1 MEILV
6 IIINYFKM
14 KYFIIAGLI
23 LFFACGYGQKKT
35 EVSATGKYE
44 ARDLTLEQVKNKAID
59 EAKKNAMAKAGIAEN
74 VTVTDFLY
82 TFEDNDKFK
91 EIFQSFV
98 STETGAEIVVD
109 KVRELNRDI
118 NEFGNILIEVEI
130 EATIF
135 KHKKEK
141 DPEFQ
146 FRVEGIREFYYNN
159 DGISFSFL
167 PSMEGYL
174 RIFNITDDTA
184 FVLYPYS
191 GFENPVYNDAAGRKF
206 ANNTEVQFP
215 VNEHLDKYYF
225 EIDDPTKG
233 KEYNLLIFVY
243 TKSNI
248 PFLED
253 ETVENIMRWIYEI
266 PLDQRAV
273 EQFGIIVN
281 R

>member
-1 MEILV
+1 
-6 IIINYFKM
+6 M
-14 KYFIIAGLI
+14 KQLLTIFLLLMLIQAIA
-23 LFFACGYGQKKT
+23 QKKIAIT
-35 EVSATGKYE
+35 ATGIYE
-44 ARDLTLEQVKNKAID
+44 ARDLTLEQVKNKAIG
-59 EAKKNAMAKAGIAEN
+59 EAKKNAMVKAGISKN

-98 STETGAEIVVD
+98 STETGAEIVVE

-135 KHKKEK
+135 KHKTEK
-141 DPEFQ
+141 DPAFQ
-146 FRVEGIREFYYNN
+146 FKVEGVREFYYNN
-159 DGISFSFL
+159 DGVSFTFT

-184 FVLYPYS
+184 FILYPYTA
-191 GFENPVYNDAAGRKF
+191 FDDPLYNDITGQKFRK
-206 ANNTEVQFP
+206 NTKVEFP

-225 EIDDPTKG
+225 EIDDPTRN

-243 TKSNI
+243 TKRDI
-248 PFLED
+248 PFMEAA
-253 ETVENIMRWIYEI
+253 TVENIMRWIYEI
-266 PLDQRAV
+266 PLDERAV